1 MPHFA
6 PSLSE
11 RKLNERP
18 IMKTKMRK
26 LSSTRLG
33 CILTCL
39 IGVCSLQSAQ
49 PVHADDVKVHGNPH
63 SGIVGQVF
71 TVDYCAV
78 LGPGQDCPPQPRLS
92 TVGVLSAA
100 GDPIG
105 QFTTTADGR
114 FHVHLPPGD
123 YVLVLL
129 DEQGEPFIPIFAQP
143 VAVTVERRE
152 LTTVIM
158 IFDAQIG

>member
-1 MPHFA
+1 
-6 PSLSE
+6 
-11 RKLNERP
+11 
-18 IMKTKMRK
+18 MKTKVRK

-33 CILTCL
+33 CISTFLLGMYLLL
-39 IGVCSLQSAQ
+39 IAQ
-49 PVHADDVKVHGNPH
+49 PVHAGDLKVHGNPH

-71 TVDYCAV
+71 TVGFCPV
-78 LGPGQDCPPQPRLS
+78 LGIPGVDCSPRPRLS

-129 DEQGEPFIPIFAQP
+129 DPQGEPIILFFAQP
-143 VAVTVERRE
+143 VAVTVERKE
-152 LTTVIM
+152 LTTVTM
-158 IFDAQIG
+158 IYDAHIY

>member
-1 MPHFA
+1 
-6 PSLSE
+6 
-11 RKLNERP
+11 
-18 IMKTKMRK
+18 MKTKMRK

-33 CILTCL
+33 CISTCL
-39 IGVCSLQSAQ
+39 IGMYLLLIAQ
-49 PVHADDVKVHGNPH
+49 PAHAGDLKVHGNPH

-71 TVDYCAV
+71 TVGFCPAQG
-78 LGPGQDCPPQPRLS
+78 LPGQDCSPQPRLS

-129 DEQGEPFIPIFAQP
+129 DPQGEPYNPIFAQP
-143 VAVTVERRE
+143 VAVTVERKE
-152 LTTVIM
+152 LTTVTM
-158 IFDAQIG
+158 TFDVGIR

>member
-1 MPHFA
+1 
-6 PSLSE
+6 
-11 RKLNERP
+11 
-18 IMKTKMRK
+18 MKTKVRK
-26 LSSTRLG
+26 FSSTRLG
-33 CILTCL
+33 CITTCL
-39 IGVCSLQSAQ
+39 IGMYLLLIAQ
-49 PVHADDVKVHGNPH
+49 PVHAGDLKVHGNPH

-71 TVDYCAV
+71 LVGYCAAERP
-78 LGPGQDCPPQPRLS
+78 PGCPPQPLQS

-129 DEQGEPFIPIFAQP
+129 DPQGQPIILFFAQP
-143 VAVTVERRE
+143 VAVTVERKE
-152 LTTVIM
+152 LTTVTM
-158 IFDAQIG
+158 TYDAHIY

>member
-1 MPHFA
+1 
-6 PSLSE
+6 
-11 RKLNERP
+11 
-18 IMKTKMRK
+18 MKTKVRK
-26 LSSTRLG
+26 LSSMRLG
-33 CILTCL
+33 CITACL
-39 IGVCSLQSAQ
+39 IGMYLLPIAQ
-49 PVHADDVKVHGNPH
+49 PVHAGDLKVHGNPH

-71 TVDYCAV
+71 LVGYCAV
-78 LGPGQDCPPQPRLS
+78 ERPPDQDSPPQPLQS

-129 DEQGEPFIPIFAQP
+129 DPQGEPIIPFFAQP
-143 VAVTVERRE
+143 VAVTVERKE
-152 LTTVIM
+152 LTTVTM
-158 IFDAQIG
+158 IYDAHIY

>member
-1 MPHFA
+1 
-6 PSLSE
+6 
-11 RKLNERP
+11 
-18 IMKTKMRK
+18 MKTKVRK

-33 CILTCL
+33 CISTCL
-39 IGVCSLQSAQ
+39 IGMYLLPIAQ
-49 PVHADDVKVHGNPH
+49 PVHAGDLKVHGNPH

-71 TVDYCAV
+71 LVGYCPV
-78 LGPGQDCPPQPRLS
+78 EGLPGEDCSPRPLQS

-129 DEQGEPFIPIFAQP
+129 DPQGEPYIPFFAQP
-143 VAVTVERRE
+143 VAVTVERKQ
-152 LTTVIM
+152 LATVTM
-158 IFDAQIG
+158 TFDAGILGRITLEP

>member
-1 MPHFA
+1 
-6 PSLSE
+6 
-11 RKLNERP
+11 
-18 IMKTKMRK
+18 MKTKVRK

-33 CILTCL
+33 CITTCL
-39 IGVCSLQSAQ
+39 IGMYLLLIAQ
-49 PVHADDVKVHGNPH
+49 PVHAGDLKLHGNPH

-71 TVDYCAV
+71 LVGYCAV
-78 LGPGQDCPPQPRLS
+78 ERPPDQDCPPQPLQS

-129 DEQGEPFIPIFAQP
+129 DPQGEPYIPFFAQP
-143 VAVTVERRE
+143 VEITVERRE
-152 LTTVIM
+152 LTAVTM
-158 IFDAQIG
+158 TFDAQIR